1 MAASRAA
8 EPVASP
14 ASVIGLLVAAAILY
28 FAKEVLLPLALAV
41 LIAFMLA
48 PVVEYLERLKLGRV
62 PATMLVSLVA
72 LALVAS
78 IGTVAAM
85 QAVSLAAKLPEYRH
99 TIVQK
104 IHALRAP
111 KQGLHVAWL
120 QVQCRAGVFLSLLP
134 LA

>member
-48 PVVEYLERLKLGRV
+48 PVVERLERLKLGRA
-62 PATMLVSLVA
+62 PATMIVSLVA

-78 IGTVAAM
+78 IGTVAGM
-85 QAVSLAAKLPEYRH
+85 QAISLAAKLPE
-99 TIVQK
+99 
-104 IHALRAP
+104 
-111 KQGLHVAWL
+111 
-120 QVQCRAGVFLSLLP
+120 
-134 LA
+134 